1 MRSRTQ
7 NCKDLWLYWL
17 GDNVME
23 KACLCGLFITS
34 MITRRWLSQSW
45 SSWLSWWWS
54 RRWWWWTPNC
64 QGRHTS
70 AANHAPLTTWW
81 TVPFNLCNHHYQHY
95 IHHSGLLLKIYNQHS
110 GLFLKIYNNHYPHY
124 IYHFDCPPKHV
135 SCWDFYGLHRST
147 FTIISI
153 AAMFIIL

>member
-7 NCKDLWLYWL
+7 NCKGLWLYWL

-45 SSWLSWWWS
+45 LSWLSWWWS

-95 IHHSGLLLKIYNQHS
+95 IHHSWKYIIIIINIIFILLDCSWK
-110 GLFLKIYNNHYPHY
+110 Y
-124 IYHFDCPPKHV
+124 IV
-135 SCWDFYGLHRST
+135 
-147 FTIISI
+147 III
-153 AAMFIIL
+153 NIIFIILDCSWKYIITIINILFFILTVLRNI